1 MAINKTITKY
11 FETGSISFR
20 ALASTFGGTQ
30 PDGSIKFSTYKRDT
44 ESDDAIIPD
53 AEENADISTDNNLS
67 VETFRDTINEVV
79 VTQSGTDEEVEFDSY
94 FGTNIAKNI
103 RKRLEISGTVF
114 SNETDKFA
122 ATLTTT
128 ENIRN
133 FDINVEGNIYGAGG
147 ASGSQGGD
155 GGGSLYIQSG
165 GSNRNF
171 NLNIKSGA
179 KLWAGGGGGSQGDT
193 GSGSTKQCNQ
203 SFSVPRGATV
213 ERVEVNF
220 VPVVQPQLPK
230 LVPQSRTT
238 RTTVQKVV
246 PGTTQVVQS
255 IRGPKNYNRTSPH
268 RIARDFADRKCLR
281 DGGWPS
287 SFYAINPSDRRKCRR
302 RGGMRGRARG
312 QACANIWQFYCG
324 VPQTIT
330 NPPTTKTK
338 RGGAVTN
345 THFVFQPR
353 PAITVQQERT
363 TVQTSTR
370 GELDQFIRNEDV
382 SASGGS
388 GGAGGHGEGFFSD
401 GIRAAQPGSAG
412 SAGQRKGCPQG
423 YVGSPFSG
431 APGNSGTS
439 GGAWGLPGTGK
450 KGGKGGKFIS
460 YNGNITISGKSS
472 NTTKG
477 EEEAR

>member
-1 MAINKTITKY
+1 MAINKTTTKY

-53 AEENADISTDNNLS
+53 AEENADISTDDNLS
-67 VETFRDTINEVV
+67 AETFRDAINEVV

-122 ATLTTT
+122 VGLTTT

-147 ASGSQGGD
+147 ASGTQGED

-179 KLWAGGGGGSQGDT
+179 KLWAGGGGGSQGDN
-193 GSGSTKQCNQ
+193 GSGRTKQCNQ
-203 SFSVPRGATV
+203 SYNAPRGS
-213 ERVEVNF
+213 
-220 VPVVQPQLPK
+220 VVQTPITNQHVISQP
-230 LVPQSRTT
+230 VPAKTVRQKQNIRV
-238 RTTVQKVV
+238 RRNTTVPGNAKVITSV
-246 PGTTQVVQS
+246 
-255 IRGPKNYNRTSPH
+255 RGPKNYGRTSPH
-268 RIARDFADRKCLR
+268 RIARDFADRTCLGQ
-281 DGGWPS
+281 GGWPTA
-287 SFYAINPSDRRKCRR
+287 FYATNPSDRRKCRR
-302 RGGMRGRARG
+302 SGGMRGRARG
-312 QACANIWQFYCG
+312 QSCANNWQFYCG
-324 VPQTIT
+324 VPQWVN
-330 NPPTTKTK
+330 NPPTTTPT
-338 RGGAVTN
+338 RQSRTRRTDVL
-345 THFVFQPR
+345 QPQ
-353 PAITVQQERT
+353 PAKQVLQSRT
-363 TVQTSTR
+363 TIQTSSR
-370 GELDQFIRNEDV
+370 GELVQLVRNEDV
-382 SASGGS
+382 NASGGS
-388 GGAGGHGEGFFSD
+388 GGAGGHGEGYFSD
-401 GIRAAQPGSAG
+401 GIRAAQPGIAG
-412 SAGQRKGCPQG
+412 NEGERKGCPKG

-431 APGNSGTS
+431 VPGNAGTS
-439 GGAWGLPGTGK
+439 GGAWGSPGTGNK
-450 KGGKGGKFIS
+450 AGKGGKFIS

-477 EEEAR
+477 DEETR